1 MIIQAITLTDFGPY
15 RGRTTIDL
23 TVEPNKPVILFG
35 ALNGGGKTTL
45 LDAFKLTLYGRKCG
59 NARMKDKKYEEYLR
73 ACINRDADPLDGA
86 RISVEFKRTTEG
98 REDIVKIS
106 RYWCEGPEGA
116 IEESVLVERN
126 GMVDPSLS
134 GQGWDPYMHSCLPSS
149 LAGLFFFDGEQ
160 IKQFADNGED
170 GAKAILR
177 DSISFLLGLDTV
189 EKLNG
194 DLENFEARISKTKET
209 PDQRIKRGAIEAEL
223 SVLKAAL
230 IEKEAM
236 LEIRDKDVQARI
248 LDQERIYSEFKL
260 KGGETFK
267 NKSAIESDLKEKKSA
282 LARAHEQLIALS
294 SGHANLLLLIP
305 SLQNLQRETERD
317 NKASKDQIAITVIR
331 ERDTAL
337 VKFIEENGPDKFAK
351 NIRAWLKDD
360 LSHREDTAT
369 KSLGL
374 LCPESLPSEIS
385 LVTTNILPELKDKIA
400 AAVSSHDSIELEIES
415 LERQLAS
422 VPSADYIGE
431 IEARL
436 AAASKAADRAKAER
450 DITKAEHEHAERA
463 YNDKQGELN
472 SVIFK
477 GLDEK
482 QAVGAAARM
491 ATKSKRAREILAAF
505 KTQLLTLKLGA
516 VEDLILQGVTQ
527 LMRKEG
533 LITRIAISA
542 EDFSLG
548 IWGGPEAKPVQYEHL
563 SEGERQML
571 ITSII
576 WALAK
581 TSGKLFP
588 LFVDTPLSRLD
599 SKHRGQLAEKFYP
612 EASHQVIIFS
622 TDSEFVGEHLKAIS
636 KYVGKFYLLTN
647 DGKSGSKISNTY
659 FN

>member
-1 MIIQAITLTDFGPY
+1 M
-15 RGRTTIDL
+15 
-23 TVEPNKPVILFG
+23 
-35 ALNGGGKTTL
+35 
-45 LDAFKLTLYGRKCG
+45 
-59 NARMKDKKYEEYLR
+59 
-73 ACINRDADPLDGA
+73 
-86 RISVEFKRTTEG
+86 
-98 REDIVKIS
+98 
-106 RYWCEGPEGA
+106 
-116 IEESVLVERN
+116 
-126 GMVDPSLS
+126 
-134 GQGWDPYMHSCLPSS
+134 
-149 LAGLFFFDGEQ
+149 
-160 IKQFADNGED
+160 
-170 GAKAILR
+170 
-177 DSISFLLGLDTV
+177 
-189 EKLNG
+189 
-194 DLENFEARISKTKET
+194 
-209 PDQRIKRGAIEAEL
+209 
-223 SVLKAAL
+223 
-230 IEKEAM
+230 
-236 LEIRDKDVQARI
+236 
-248 LDQERIYSEFKL
+248 
-260 KGGETFK
+260 
-267 NKSAIESDLKEKKSA
+267 
-282 LARAHEQLIALS
+282 
-294 SGHANLLLLIP
+294 
-305 SLQNLQRETERD
+305 
-317 NKASKDQIAITVIR
+317 
-331 ERDTAL
+331 
-337 VKFIEENGPDKFAK
+337 
-351 NIRAWLKDD
+351 
-360 LSHREDTAT
+360 
-369 KSLGL
+369 
-374 LCPESLPSEIS
+374 
-385 LVTTNILPELKDKIA
+385 
-400 AAVSSHDSIELEIES
+400 
-415 LERQLAS
+415 
-422 VPSADYIGE
+422 PSADYIAE

-482 QAVGAAARM
+482 QAAGAASRM

-647 DGKSGSKISNTY
+647 DGKSGSKINNTY